1 LDKQGELTM
10 PSNKPRVLIRT
21 EQEIIDKLDVIA
33 KEENRSRSKTIE
45 YLIKNYI
52 KKYEKENG
60 EIEL

>member
-1 LDKQGELTM
+1 M

-21 EQEIIDKLDVIA
+21 EQEIIDKLDIIA

-60 EIEL
+60 EIKL